1 MNNDKGNMNF
11 PGNSAGKESTCNA
24 GDPGLI
30 LGREDPLEKEQATHS
45 GIHGLPWWLRQ
56 SSICLQCRRPG
67 FNPWVGKIPWRRA
80 WQSTPVFLP
89 GESPWTEEPGGLQ
102 SIGSQRAGHKR
113 TAKDS
118 IAQQEDI
125 FHMISVETVVNMSP
139 HFTNPTLSLFLWI
152 PHTQNPHQQAQKLY
166 SSLISSFSGS
176 IFVDSHPEPKHFQGM
191 SNAVVNRA
199 ERTLA
204 FT

>member
-67 FNPWVGKIPWRRA
+67 FNPWVGKIPWRRE
-80 WQSTPVFLP
+80 QLSTTVFWP
-89 GESPWTEEPGGLQ
+89 GEFHGQRSLAGYRVTFTINWGFLGGTSGKQ
-102 SIGSQRAGHKR
+102 PAY
-113 TAKDS
+113 
-118 IAQQEDI
+118 QQE
-125 FHMISVETVVNMSP
+125 
-139 HFTNPTLSLFLWI
+139 
-152 PHTQNPHQQAQKLY
+152 A
-166 SSLISSFSGS
+166 
-176 IFVDSHPEPKHFQGM
+176 
-191 SNAVVNRA
+191 
-199 ERTLA
+199 
-204 FT
+204 